1 MLTTYRR
8 VLAQPGAL
16 LFSATGLVARL
27 PISMISLGIVL
38 LVSEATGSY
47 GIAGSVSAAF
57 LLANGL
63 VAIVVGRLVDSL
75 GQGRVL
81 PASILT
87 CTAALVA
94 LMAAVRADWPLGWA
108 YAAAVVAGAS
118 MPPVGACI
126 RARWSYVLDRPSE
139 VQTAYALEGVVDE
152 AVFILG
158 PILVTVLATSW
169 HPLAGLGTAVVTGL
183 VGTLALSAQTATAPP
198 PHPRHSDSGPRPAMP
213 WRTIVPLTGVCLML
227 GAFFGSA
234 EVATVAFAD
243 ELGVKRYA
251 GVLLGLWAFGSLAA
265 GLVTG
270 ALTWRVGADT
280 RVRRGTVALTLVMSP
295 MVLIGSAPLMG
306 LALFLAGFA
315 IAPTLIATLTLT
327 EQTVPSA
334 RLTEGMSVIHTGIVA
349 GVAPGATLAGIVI
362 DNLGASPAY
371 LVAVGAGFLAAVT
384 AQTLP
389 RTTGTGGGRDALPR
403 AESTPLAGG

>member
-1 MLTTYRR
+1 MLTTYQR
-8 VLAQPGAL
+8 VLAHPGAL

-27 PISMISLGIVL
+27 PIAMIGLGIVL

-47 GIAGSVSAAF
+47 GVAGSVSAVF

-63 VAIVVGRLVDSL
+63 VSIVVGRLVDAL
-75 GQGRVL
+75 GQARVL
-81 PASILT
+81 PAAVLT
-87 CTAALVA
+87 CTAALTV
-94 LMAAVRADWPLGWA
+94 LMLTVQADWSLAWA
-108 YAAAVVAGAS
+108 YGSAAVAGAA

-126 RARWSYVLDRPSE
+126 RARWSYVLDRPAE

-169 HPLAGLGTAVVTGL
+169 HPLAGLGAAAVAGL

-198 PHPRHSDSGPRPAMP
+198 PHPRHTGSAPRPTMP
-213 WRTIVPLTGVCLML
+213 WRTMASLTVVCLML

-234 EVATVAFAD
+234 EVATVAFAEERD
-243 ELGVKRYA
+243 AKRYA
-251 GVLLGLWAFGSLAA
+251 GVLLGLWALGSLAA

-270 ALTWRVGADT
+270 ALTWRVGADV
-280 RVRRGTVALTLVMSP
+280 RLRRGTIALTLVMIP
-295 MVLIGSAPLMG
+295 MTLLGSVPLMG
-306 LALFLAGFA
+306 GALFLAGFA
-315 IAPTLIATLTLT
+315 VAPTLIAALTLT

-334 RLTEGMSVIHTGIVA
+334 RLTEGMAVIHTGLVA
-349 GVAPGATLAGIVI
+349 GIAPGATLAGVVI
-362 DNLGASPAY
+362 DRVGASPAY
-371 LVAVGAGFLAAVT
+371 LVAVGAGLLAAVA

-389 RTTGTGGGRDALPR
+389 RVGARPSTSQPVPR
-403 AESTPLAGG
+403 HESTPLVGG

>member
-8 VLAQPGAL
+8 VLAHPGAL

-81 PASILT
+81 PGAILT
-87 CTAALVA
+87 CTAALVT
-94 LMAAVRADWPLGWA
+94 LMAAVQADWPLVAA

-118 MPPVGACI
+118 MPPIGACI
-126 RARWSYVLDRPSE
+126 RARWSHVLDQPSQ

-198 PHPRHSDSGPRPAMP
+198 PHPRHTDSAPRPAMP
-213 WRTIVPLTGVCLML
+213 WRTIAPLTVVCLML

-234 EVATVAFAD
+234 EVATVAFAE
-243 ELGVKRYA
+243 ELGIKRYA

-265 GLVTG
+265 GLVSG

-280 RVRRGTVALTLVMSP
+280 RVRRGSIALTLVMSP
-295 MVLIGSAPLMG
+295 MAFIGSAPLMG

-315 IAPTLIATLTLT
+315 VAPTLIATLTLT
-327 EQTVPSA
+327 EQTVPSP
-334 RLTEGMSVIHTGIVA
+334 RLTEGMAVIHTGIVA

-362 DNLGASPAY
+362 DRAGASPAY
-371 LVAVGAGFLAAVT
+371 LVAVGAGFLAAVV

-389 RTTGTGGGRDALPR
+389 RSTPSGGGRDALPR
-403 AESTPLAGG
+403 AEATPLVGG